1 MTATNPQ
8 PGDPGTGDAPS
19 GGRHSGADPEGVAGV
34 KRGLRR
40 VLLGLLALVVVAAI
54 AVGISRCGP
63 DDGPS
68 GNDPSDG
75 SAVPTLSVPGS

>member
-8 PGDPGTGDAPS
+8 PGDTGDDAAGTGVPRS
-19 GGRHSGADPEGVAGV
+19 GTDPEGVASV
-34 KRGLRR
+34 RRGLSR
-40 VLLGLLALVVVAAI
+40 VLLGLVALIIVAAV

-75 SAVPTLSVPGS
+75 APAVVDVLSGT

>member
-8 PGDPGTGDAPS
+8 PDDAGTDSAGSGVPRAGSDPA
-19 GGRHSGADPEGVAGV
+19 GVASV
-34 KRGLRR
+34 KRGLSR
-40 VLLGLLALVVVAAI
+40 VLLGLVALIVIAAI

-68 GNDPSDG
+68 GGEDGAPAVVVDPTG
-75 SAVPTLSVPGS
+75 S